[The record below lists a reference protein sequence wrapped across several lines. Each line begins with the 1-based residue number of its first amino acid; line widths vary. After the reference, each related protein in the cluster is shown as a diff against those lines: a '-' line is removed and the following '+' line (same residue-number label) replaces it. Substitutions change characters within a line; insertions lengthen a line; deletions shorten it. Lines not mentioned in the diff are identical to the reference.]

1 MAVTEKNQYL
11 GDLRPR
17 QPEKYVVRPF
27 VKWAGGKKQLLP
39 EIHKRYPIMLG
50 NEIKKYAEPFV
61 GGGAVLFDVLSGFEL
76 DEVYISD
83 VNKELITVYKT
94 IRDCS
99 LDLIA
104 ALSELEKEY
113 VPSEKDAREELFY
126 SKRKR
131 YNEIKSTHSPDAVEL
146 SSLFIFLNRVCF
158 NGLYRVNSRGDYNV
172 PHGSNNNPRIC
183 DSKNIKN
190 ISSCLKKVEIVCG
203 DYKQSSDFI
212 DENTFV
218 YFDPPYRPIN
228 QTSSF
233 TAYTDNQFD
242 DSNQEELAK
251 YVKTL
256 AERGAKIM
264 VSNSD
269 PKNYSDDDFFDVLYS
284 DFIIERVPA
293 SRAINSDSK
302 KRGKIN
308 ELLIRNYEE
317 ILD

>member
-1 MAVTEKNQYL
+1 MALTEKKQYF

-27 VKWAGGKKQLLP
+27 VKWAGGKNQLLP
-39 EIHKRYPIMLG
+39 GIHKRYPGKLG
-50 NEIKKYAEPFV
+50 NEIFKYAEPFV
-61 GGGAVLFDVLSGFEL
+61 GGGAVLFDVLSSFEL

-94 IRDCS
+94 IRDRS
-99 LDLIA
+99 EDLITS
-104 ALSELEKEY
+104 LSELEKEY
-113 VPSEKDAREELFY
+113 VPSEKNVRDEFFY
-126 SKRKR
+126 AKRQR
-131 YNEIKSTHSPDAVEL
+131 YNEMKSSPAPDAVEL

-172 PHGSNNNPRIC
+172 PHGSYKNPKIC

-190 ISSCLKKVEIVCG
+190 ISSCLKNVEIVCG
-203 DYKQSSDFI
+203 DYTKSSNFV

-233 TAYTDNQFD
+233 TAYTDNLFD
-242 DSNQEELAK
+242 DSDQEELAK
-251 YVKTL
+251 YVKKL
-256 AERGAKIM
+256 ADRGAKIM

-269 PKNYSDDDFFDVLYS
+269 PKNFSDDDFFDKLYS
-284 DFIIERVPA
+284 DYIIERVPA

-317 ILD
+317 CLN

>member
-1 MAVTEKNQYL
+1 MALTEKKQYF

-27 VKWAGGKKQLLP
+27 VKWAGGKNQLLP
-39 EIHKRYPIMLG
+39 EIHRRYPIMLG
-50 NEIKKYAEPFV
+50 NDIIKYAEPFV
-61 GGGAVLFDVLSGFEL
+61 GGGAVLFDVLSSFEL

-83 VNKELITVYKT
+83 VNKELITAYKT
-94 IRDCS
+94 IRDS
-99 LDLIA
+99 SGDLIT
-104 ALSELEKEY
+104 ALSELEEEY
-113 VPSEKDAREELFY
+113 VPSEKNVREELFY
-126 SKRKR
+126 AKRQR
-131 YNEIKSTHSPDAVEL
+131 YNEIKSALAPDAVEL

-158 NGLYRVNSRGDYNV
+158 NGLYRVNSMGYFNV
-172 PHGSNNNPRIC
+172 PHGSNNKPRIC
-183 DSKNIKN
+183 DGENIKN
-190 ISSCLKKVEIVCG
+190 ISFSLKKVEIVCG
-203 DYKQSSDFI
+203 DYKKSSDFV

-242 DSNQEELAK
+242 DGDQIELAK
-251 YVKTL
+251 YVITL
-256 AERGAKIM
+256 ADRGAKIM

-269 PKNYSDDDFFDVLYS
+269 PKNFSDDNFFDTLYS
-284 DFIIERVPA
+284 DFVIERVPA
-293 SRAINSDSK
+293 SRAINSDGK

-317 ILD
+317 ILN